1 MVDNLFDKTA
11 KYLYAYSG
19 TLSFLEWKEIIKQVY
34 KENERQ
40 LGVSGAQAL
49 IIAMVAYYCIE
60 VGSMYKGRQAASKFK
75 SCNRWPDFS
84 IPDAYWK
91 EEWAKRQQEDEVVM
105 AVERALF
112 EIGKTIA
119 PENIDYSNWSRDAL
133 YELTA
138 IISKRH
144 DEETAKRVEPDL
156 RRFIS
161 LYSGFAILNFIKS
174 NNLIWDRELVPNMAT
189 TYFLQRAIVAQYG
202 MDIVDMK
209 LAELEGRI

>member
-91 EEWAKRQQEDEVVM
+91 EEWAKRQQEDQNVM
-105 AVERALF
+105 DVERAIVA
-112 EIGKTIA
+112 IGKTIT
-119 PENIDYSNWSRDAL
+119 PDNIDYSNWSRDAL

-138 IISKRH
+138 IVKQRH
-144 DEETAKRVEPDL
+144 DDETAKRIEPDL

-161 LYSGFAILNFIKS
+161 LYSGFAVLNFIKS
-174 NNLIWDRELVPNMAT
+174 NNLVWDRELVPNMVT
-189 TYFLQRAIVAQYG
+189 TYFLQRAIVAEYG

-209 LAELEGRI
+209 LAELEGRV